1 MIGKTLSTTARAFSA
16 LLALIGALAACGGC
30 SSPSASSVGQE
41 SGSSSG
47 GLPADAAAP
56 SRDAGSPDDA
66 ARDDAAT
73 ALVQVSVQGQIDGKP
88 FTALGV
94 AAREFGWVT
103 KSGDPGPGLAFAIG
117 DYPSMCTAACATGKQ
132 AIQFFLRA
140 NGKAFE
146 PFPTG
151 TYPIVADAV
160 VGGAGPAPQGSVLTT
175 KLVQG
180 CDLTFP
186 EATTG
191 SVTIT
196 ASSATS
202 ATGTF
207 EVISP
212 TNGTLRG
219 SFIVPICPFADVV
232 QCARGNQSTST
243 NSLVCSL

>member
-1 MIGKTLSTTARAFSA
+1 MIGKTLSTTARAFSS
-16 LLALIGALAACGGC
+16 LLALLGPLAACGGC
-30 SSPSASSVGQE
+30 SSPSPSSVGQE

-47 GLPADAAAP
+47 AFPADAAAA
-56 SRDAGSPDDA
+56 SRDAGSPDA
-66 ARDDAAT
+66 AAAT
-73 ALVQVSVQGQIDGKP
+73 AVVQVSVQGQIDGKP

-151 TYPIVADAV
+151 AYPIVADAV

-175 KLVQG
+175 KLVEG
-180 CDLTFP
+180 CDLTLP

-196 ASSATS
+196 SSSATS

-243 NSLVCSL
+243 NSIVCSL